1 MVHPQAGL
9 TRNNRHKRLAACQ
22 LLFEY
27 RTINTSFMTMR
38 ALVFLLIFC
47 QSGFSIE
54 FHENDRIALIGNTVI
69 ERAQKYGHIETSLTL
84 AINKSGLQFR
94 NLGWSGDSVFCHA
107 RSYFGP
113 PQEGFDRL
121 ENQLSEL
128 KPHIILI
135 CYGSMAAFDGS
146 KGIADFIQ
154 GYERLLEMIVKSAN
168 PREIILIS
176 PPPAENLGPPMPD
189 LTNYNQNLNRYREA
203 IGQLAKKNHYHFSDL
218 FGAITPKP
226 TPQTENGIHY
236 SDQGYQTLA
245 QALTKTL
252 GLTPAPTTL
261 LNSEE
266 TVHLRHAII
275 KKNKLFFFQ
284 WRPANETY
292 LRLFRK
298 HEQGQNAKELSQF
311 DPLILEAE
319 REIERLRTNNIQ
331 TGQ

>member
-1 MVHPQAGL
+1 
-9 TRNNRHKRLAACQ
+9 
-22 LLFEY
+22 
-27 RTINTSFMTMR
+27 
-38 ALVFLLIFC
+38 
-47 QSGFSIE
+47 
-54 FHENDRIALIGNTVI
+54 
-69 ERAQKYGHIETSLTL
+69 
-84 AINKSGLQFR
+84 
-94 NLGWSGDSVFCHA
+94 
-107 RSYFGP
+107 
-113 PQEGFDRL
+113 
-121 ENQLSEL
+121 
-128 KPHIILI
+128 
-135 CYGSMAAFDGS
+135 
-146 KGIADFIQ
+146 
-154 GYERLLEMIVKSAN
+154 MIVESAN

-226 TPQTENGIHY
+226 NPQTENGIHY
-236 SDQGYQTLA
+236 NDHGYQTLA